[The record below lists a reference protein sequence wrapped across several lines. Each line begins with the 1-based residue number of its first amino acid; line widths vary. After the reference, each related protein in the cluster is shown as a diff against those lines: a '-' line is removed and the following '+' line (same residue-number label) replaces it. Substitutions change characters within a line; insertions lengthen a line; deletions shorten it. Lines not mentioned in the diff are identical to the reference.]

1 MSTTSTVLV
10 TGCSSGIGAALA
22 FELHRRGWVVYATA
36 RRPEQVQALADA
48 GLRALA
54 LDVNDG
60 ASIAAAVEAVRAGHG
75 HLDMLVNNAGYGLFG
90 AAADLDAEALRRQFE
105 TNVIA
110 PIQLARAFLPL
121 MLPRRRGR
129 IVNVGSV
136 SGILTTPFAGGYCAS
151 KAALHALTDALRLE
165 LGPFGIHAVCVQPG
179 AVTSRIGE
187 TGTEYLVLP
196 EDSLYAPIARN
207 VRGRAM
213 ASQKGAMDAAEF
225 ARGVVEQLLR
235 DPPPAVIRRAPHSV
249 RMPFLKRWLPTGM
262 LDRKLRKTFG
272 LDRLKP

>member
-1 MSTTSTVLV
+1 MTTATVLV

-22 FELHRRGWVVYATA
+22 HEFLGRGWVVYATA
-36 RRPEQVQALADA
+36 RRAESLQALAAA
-48 GLRALA
+48 GMQTIT
-54 LDVNDG
+54 LDVNDA

-90 AAADLDAEALRRQFE
+90 AAADLDAESLRRQFD

-110 PIQLARAFLPL
+110 PIQVARAFLPL
-121 MLPRRRGR
+121 MLPRRRGT

-165 LGPFGIHAVCVQPG
+165 LAPFGIHAVCVQPG

-187 TGTEYLVLP
+187 TGSEMLAMP
-196 EDSLYAPIARN
+196 ADSIYAPIARN
-207 VRGRAM
+207 VKARAM
-213 ASQKGAMDAAEF
+213 ASQVGAMQATDF
-225 ARGVVEQLLR
+225 ARDVVGELLR
-235 DPPPAVIRRAPHSV
+235 DPPPPVIRRAPHSF
-249 RMPFLKRWLPTGM
+249 RMPFLKRWLPTRVI
-262 LDRKLRKTFG
+262 DRKLRKTFG